1 MQHII
6 AEVINIWTNKQ
17 RSSAV
22 GTFFLMYEGHS
33 ISNAILAIF
42 FCLNIL
48 LKFDLAFLKHK
59 FNSAPAR
66 QFNT

>member
-1 MQHII
+1 MDHFS
-6 AEVINIWTNKQ
+6 NIY
-17 RSSAV
+17 S
-22 GTFFLMYEGHS
+22 LIYEGHS

-42 FCLNIL
+42 FCLNTL